1 MGTILRPPVV
11 LVKAKEAYA
20 IWFKVLADFPKAYR
34 YNLGG
39 KIEDSFLSVLENIF
53 ITVYLPGERKQTQL
67 LLVIARLDS
76 LKFFLQLA
84 WENKCLANN
93 KYSDLS
99 EKLNEIGRMLGGWK
113 RGLEIKTP
121 AK

>member
-1 MGTILRPPVV
+1 MSTVLRPPVV
-11 LVKAKEAYA
+11 LVKAKEAYT
-20 IWFKVLADFPKAYR
+20 IWFKILADFPKTYR

-39 KIEDSFLSVLENIF
+39 KIENSFLSVLENTF
-53 ITVYLPGERKQTQL
+53 ITVYLSGEEKRAQL
-67 LLVIARLDS
+67 CLVIAELDS

-113 RGLEIKTP
+113 KGLEIKTP

>member
-1 MGTILRPPVV
+1 MSTVLRPPVV

-39 KIEDSFLSVLENIF
+39 KIENSFLSVLENTF
-53 ITVYLPGERKQTQL
+53 ITVYLSGEKKQAQL
-67 LLVIARLDS
+67 CLVITKLDS

-93 KYSDLS
+93 KYSNLS
-99 EKLNEIGRMLGGWK
+99 EQLNEIGRMLGGWK
-113 RGLEIKTP
+113 RGLEMKTP